1 MVFIKFFDACLK
13 SRCRSDILIV
23 IKSELCYAP
32 KFQIQSLKIF
42 VLSDIEFVRTD
53 QRYIYIYIYVFIQI
67 VKMTVKFLLDN
78 FNTPLF

>member
-53 QRYIYIYIYVFIQI
+53 QRYVFIQI